1 MATTKETV
9 LARIIIDDDTKVG
22 FQSYA
27 RNAERAK
34 KTTEAFRTQ
43 AVDKLVESLDKQV
56 LALGKSARQLDI
68 AKAATLG
75 ATAAEQALVSKLHD
89 DINAHN
95 QAEAAASRLN
105 KEREQ
110 AAAATDRVAAAVH
123 RSEQAYLQER
133 ATVGMTAD
141 ELEIYRLKMM
151 GANQAQLESVMS
163 TQQAT
168 KAFRQQGSAA
178 AGTAKGGLRLM
189 RGGMGQLGHQVQD
202 VAVQLQMG
210 QNALLIFGQQ
220 GSQVASLFGQ
230 NGALI
235 GAVLAVGAA
244 LGTYLAPKVFKTTD
258 ALKEFKKSAEAVGKY
273 IKIDFINSTSL
284 LTDKLDE
291 LIDRGEALAVS
302 TLRIEYVNALRIAG
316 QANAEFTESLR
327 DLFPLKDITRGTQS
341 FEENL
346 ALAAETLNI
355 MPEKV
360 DLLRAKLKDVGNQ
373 LPGSKKALADFVESL
388 ALLADVSDLDNENLF
403 ILSKKLQDLMFASK
417 DATTTQNLLK
427 DAMDG
432 VNRTTKKEAD
442 AVEKAKQDK
451 KDLADT
457 VKEHIQA
464 LKDENT
470 QLTLG
475 TKALQAQQLSR
486 KGYSA
491 EQIKAIF
498 LLQEGN
504 RVLLE
509 SKALREADAEAV
521 RAQAISADDY
531 VNGVVAQADALGKS
545 NIELLLA
552 NDLVKGLDTEQKKAF
567 DNAIQRLK
575 DFQAAQEESK
585 KVESAKG
592 KLESLRQSLLTEEQA
607 LEESMVNQNLI
618 LVENLALG
626 VINEQTF
633 RDMQLQVIEDF
644 NEKKKALLDQG
655 VTDELE
661 GMNFLEKATIE
672 GAKRLESFN
681 KLSATEQTQHV
692 LGELSGQFNGIAKN
706 NKRLFAISKAF
717 NIANAIMNTAT
728 AATLAYKSYPP
739 PLNYVMAGGVIAA
752 GMGQVAQIKS
762 QSFEGGGFTGNGARS
777 GGMDGKG
784 GFPAILHPN
793 ESVVDHTKGQGGG
806 ITIVNNVDASGSGG
820 DVDMKIRSAMQQ
832 TSQQTVLAIQ
842 DLMKRRRFG

>member
-210 QNALLIFGQQ
+210 QNAMLIFGQQ
-220 GSQVASLFGQ
+220 GSQVASLFGK

-244 LGTYLAPKVFKTTD
+244 LATYLAPK
-258 ALKEFKKSAEAVGKY
+258 
-273 IKIDFINSTSL
+273 
-284 LTDKLDE
+284 
-291 LIDRGEALAVS
+291 
-302 TLRIEYVNALRIAG
+302 
-316 QANAEFTESLR
+316 
-327 DLFPLKDITRGTQS
+327 LFS
-341 FEENL
+341 
-346 ALAAETLNI
+346 
-355 MPEKV
+355 
-360 DLLRAKLKDVGNQ
+360 
-373 LPGSKKALADFVESL
+373 
-388 ALLADVSDLDNENLF
+388 
-403 ILSKKLQDLMFASK
+403 SK
-417 DATTTQNLLK
+417 DALEELKKTAGETAKILNVDFVNSTVNLATQFSKLSQESETLANAKIRLALVNSVEAATTALDGMRDAASGLHLSDTMIAAKNISDEFQHMADKLGINREEAKKLRAMYIALATGQEGAGRAITSYVNELQEARDPNKEYNTNLTEIAASLEEYVHELNRAEKTQKLYK
-427 DAMDG
+427 EAIDG
-432 VNRTTKKEAD
+432 TITTTKKQSD
-442 AVEKAKQDK
+442 ALEKAKQDK

-457 VKEHIQA
+457 VKDHIQA

-475 TKALQAQQLSR
+475 SKALQELQLSR

-491 EQIKAIF
+491 EQIKEISR
-498 LLQEGN
+498 LQEVN
-504 RVLLE
+504 RGLLE
-509 SKALREADAEAV
+509 SKALREEDAEAV
-521 RAQAISADDY
+521 RAQAIEADNY

-552 NDLVKGLDTEQKKAF
+552 SDLVKGLDTEQKKAF

-575 DFQAAQEESK
+575 EFQAAQEK
-585 KVESAKG
+585 AQKVESAKG

-644 NEKKKALLDQG
+644 NEKKKGLLDQG

-728 AATLAYKSYPP
+728 AATVAYKSYPP

-762 QSFEGGGFTGNGARS
+762 QSFEGGGFTGNGGRS

-793 ESVVDHTKGQGGG
+793 ETVVDHTKGQGGG
-806 ITIVNNVDASGSGG
+806 ITVVNNIDATGA
-820 DVDMKIRSAMQQ
+820 DANVDMKIRAAMQQ
-832 TSQQTVLAIQ
+832 TSQQTILSIQ
-842 DLMKRRRFG
+842 DMMRRRRFG

>member
-9 LARIIIDDDTKVG
+9 LARISIDDNTKVG

-34 KTTEAFRTQ
+34 KTTEAFRAH

-56 LALGKSARQLDI
+56 LSLGKSARQLDI
-68 AKAATLG
+68 AKAATMG
-75 ATAAEQALVSKLHD
+75 ATAAEQALVNKLHD
-89 DINAHN
+89 DIDAHN

-110 AAAATDRVAAAVH
+110 AAAATDRVAAAVY

-151 GANQAQLESVMS
+151 GANQAQLDSVMS

-210 QNALLIFGQQ
+210 QNAMLILGQQ

-244 LGTYLAPKVFKTTD
+244 LATYLAPKLFSSKD
-258 ALKEFKKSAEAVGKY
+258 ALEELKKTAEETS
-273 IKIDFINSTSL
+273 KILDVDFVNSTVNLAAQFSKL
-284 LTDKLDE
+284 SQESETLANSKIRLALVNSVEAATTALDGMRSAARGLRLSEVTKGALGVTDEFGYMSRQLGINREQAEKLSDMYFV
-291 LIDRGEALAVS
+291 LVS
-302 TLRIEYVNALRIAG
+302 GQEGAG
-316 QANAEFTESLR
+316 QA
-327 DLFPLKDITRGTQS
+327 ITS
-341 FEENL
+341 Y
-346 ALAAETLNI
+346 
-355 MPEKV
+355 V
-360 DLLRAKLKDVGNQ
+360 
-373 LPGSKKALADFVESL
+373 
-388 ALLADVSDLDNENLF
+388 NE
-403 ILSKKLQDLMFASK
+403 LQEAK
-417 DATTTQNLLK
+417 DANKEYNTDLTIIAASLEEYVHELNRAEKTQKLYK
-427 DAMDG
+427 EAIDG
-432 VNRTTKKEAD
+432 TITTTKKEAD

-457 VKEHIQA
+457 VKEHVQSLRDETTQILLGARA
-464 LKDENT
+464 LERA
-470 QLTLG
+470 QLL
-475 TKALQAQQLSR
+475 R
-486 KGYSA
+486 KGYTSI
-491 EQIKAIF
+491 QIDEIMRLKDLNA
-498 LLQEGN
+498 LL
-504 RVLLE
+504 
-509 SKALREADAEAV
+509 LRNKTKREEDAEAI
-521 RAQAISADDY
+521 RQQALSAENY

-552 NDLVKGLDTEQKKAF
+552 NDLVKGLDTEQQEAF
-567 DNAIQRLK
+567 DNAIKRLK
-575 DFQAAQEESK
+575 DFQAAQEEAQ

-607 LEESMVNQNLI
+607 LEQSMVNQNLI

-661 GMNFLEKATIE
+661 GMSFLQKATIE

-706 NKRLFAISKAF
+706 NKKLFELSKKL
-717 NIANAIMNTAT
+717 NIASAIMNTAN

-752 GMGQVAQIKS
+752 GMGQVAQIKA
-762 QSFEGGGFTGNGARS
+762 QSFDGGGFTGTGGRS

-793 ESVVDHTKGQGGG
+793 ETVIDHTKGQGGG
-806 ITIVNNVDASGSGG
+806 ITVVNNIDATGAGA
-820 DVDMKIRSAMQQ
+820 DVDMKIRAAMQQ
-832 TSQQTVLAIQ
+832 TSQQTILSIQ
-842 DLMKRRRFG
+842 DLMRRRRFG